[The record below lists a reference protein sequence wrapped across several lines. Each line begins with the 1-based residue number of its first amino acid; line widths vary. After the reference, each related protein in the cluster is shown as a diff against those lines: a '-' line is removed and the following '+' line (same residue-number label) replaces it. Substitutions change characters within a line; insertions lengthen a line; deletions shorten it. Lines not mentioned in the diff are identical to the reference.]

1 MNLGSPPLFT
11 CVTTYSKAAGSS
23 VIFASAELQSD
34 MIVQRRVMQRDVVCR
49 DVVHTATV
57 RQDIRTQSAVLQLQ
71 SAPTA
76 SFIYR

>member
-1 MNLGSPPLFT
+1 
-11 CVTTYSKAAGSS
+11 
-23 VIFASAELQSD
+23 
-34 MIVQRRVMQRDVVCR
+34 MIVRRRVMQRDVVCR